1 MVQVFKILVS
11 DNLLS
16 IPYLTKLTEVLGNLL
31 LKNEQ

>member
-16 IPYLTKLTEVLGNLL
+16 IPHLTKLTEVLGNLL

>member
-11 DNLLS
+11 DNLLG
-16 IPYLTKLTEVLGNLL
+16 IPHLEGEVLGNLL